1 MKLLIRNLARTTT
14 EKELRLLFEAQGVVQ
29 SCTLVTDK
37 KTGGSKGFGFVE
49 MPAPGESKAAMKNL
63 NGKDVAGSKIRVKK
77 AQPKPASSGE
87 RKDQKQAVQ
96 PEKN

>member
-14 EKELRLLFEAQGVVQ
+14 ENELRLLFEAHGTVQ

-63 NGKDVAGSKIRVKK
+63 NGKDVDGSKIRVKK
-77 AQPKPASSGE
+77 AQPKAPPVTFMILFSWLPMPSS
-87 RKDQKQAVQ
+87 
-96 PEKN
+96 